1 MLMNCKG
8 SLIGKESDKSLLRII
23 STQARRELGVRLE
36 YNEVDTCSAEFKA
49 LTPYL
54 YSTTILQSYQL
65 ANMRIRVEKF

>member
-1 MLMNCKG
+1 MIAK
-8 SLIGKESDKSLLRII
+8 LINRKESINLIEDNIYS
-23 STQARRELGVRLE
+23 ARRELGVRFE

-54 YSTTILQSYQL
+54 YSIQILQSYQL